1 MKETK
6 PKNLPYE
13 RSETYEFGKKKRDGW
28 TYHMKETKTDEL
40 TIPKNKKKKDIA
52 PGDELRHKITLF
64 CFFMK
69 SIL

>member
-28 TYHMKETKTDEL
+28 TYHMKEQ
-40 TIPKNKKKKDIA
+40 KKKDIA

>member
-40 TIPKNKKKKDIA
+40 TIPKNKKKKI
-52 PGDELRHKITLF
+52 
-64 CFFMK
+64 
-69 SIL
+69 